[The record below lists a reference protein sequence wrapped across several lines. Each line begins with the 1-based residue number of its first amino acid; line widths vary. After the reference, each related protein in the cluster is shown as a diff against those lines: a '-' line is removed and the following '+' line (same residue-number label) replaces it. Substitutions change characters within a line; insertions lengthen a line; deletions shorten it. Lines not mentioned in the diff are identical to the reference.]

1 MPTSVRPQTF
11 RNGEVHDWYRLV
23 LGFSDHLVADII
35 HEFQLRPGSTVLD
48 PFCGSGTTAVEC
60 KKLGVDCWA
69 IDANPASCFA
79 ARVKTNWRLLPAR
92 LIAAADQVCAAFPG
106 VRSARDA
113 LTSDPTYR
121 YLEGSGMLD
130 RGWISKARLWD
141 ILAIKAAVRRLR
153 AGSEYK
159 DALLLAAMN
168 ELVHTASNVRFGPE
182 LYCSTKRERVDVL
195 KYFRA
200 HVAQMAEDLKV
211 ARTPRASSTHVA
223 LGDSRRLSRSW
234 LHAPRG
240 GFDAVVCSPPYPAEH
255 DYTRNARLELAFL
268 EHVTD
273 LDSLRQIKKTM
284 VRSHTK
290 GIYLSDTDS
299 EVVDGNLRI
308 VRLAHR
314 IETKARAKTYGFARL
329 YGKVTKE
336 YFGGMKRH
344 LSTLQPLLKKGAR
357 CAYIVGDQ
365 ASYFRTRIPT
375 AEILADIAAEV
386 GFTVEDIR
394 VWRRRRATSTH
405 RLLAENVLLFRK
417 Q

>member
-1 MPTSVRPQTF
+1 
-11 RNGEVHDWYRLV
+11 
-23 LGFSDHLVADII
+23 
-35 HEFQLRPGSTVLD
+35 
-48 PFCGSGTTAVEC
+48 
-60 KKLGVDCWA
+60 
-69 IDANPASCFA
+69 
-79 ARVKTNWRLLPAR
+79 
-92 LIAAADQVCAAFPG
+92 
-106 VRSARDA
+106 
-113 LTSDPTYR
+113 
-121 YLEGSGMLD
+121 MLD